1 MDVYSKN
8 VSVLYM
14 IKFNTENQHI
24 HYLYSGWTVSVEE
37 GDTMVE
43 LSGGDFILDG
53 LGEIELP
60 PAFPVANKTR
70 QLL

>member
-1 MDVYSKN
+1 MH
-8 VSVLYM
+8 
-14 IKFNTENQHI
+14 INTSF
-24 HYLYSGWTVSVEE
+24 SGWTVSVEE

-43 LSGGDFILDG
+43 LNGGDFILDG

-70 QLL
+70 

>member
-1 MDVYSKN
+1 MYVIN
-8 VSVLYM
+8 LYFH
-14 IKFNTENQHI
+14 K
-24 HYLYSGWTVSVEE
+24 HYLGWTVSVEE

-70 QLL
+70 YILWYLFG